1 MSVANPIL
9 QKNRYTSWYTICP
22 FHISEVAALFC

>member
-9 QKNRYTSWYTICP
+9 PKTLYTSWYTICLC
-22 FHISEVAALFC
+22 HISEVAALFC